1 MAINRDKEA
10 AVLQWLSC
18 YNVKVRAISDLQ
30 DGLQLLKLLST
41 MDCTST
47 VENVEPGKAF
57 PTIEKQLCEYH
68 SCLPARFLSSGPAR
82 RQRYS
87 DVQLATA
94 SVLALSALALRAISC
109 NPASEMA
116 PLLKLDEATQCCIRD
131 LMQIV
136 SAGDDVIENLMAYL
150 KASNME
156 EESFLCVPMLK
167 RRKSESFT
175 SSPTGAQTPAKRSS
189 MSPQQRAL
197 VPAQQV
203 KEIRKLW
210 EHINDEEEENSEL
223 RHEGSRLKEV
233 VKRKDR
239 EIASLKERLKALQEM
254 SSSDATCLAALHKNV
269 EEMSAQN
276 KLLQEQVHS
285 FEKVRDDY
293 DRVIRQNASIQAEC
307 EKMSVIQEECN
318 NLREDLS
325 KALSEKSDL
334 CTKLASLEDLVGELR
349 SAIDLK
355 NKELD
360 DMVSFYSNLEKPGS
374 PKVLAPSPGAR
385 VSCYTELRMVELQ
398 DANNKLRQESDRL
411 QNELEELTARLQTE
425 GNAMR
430 ASAVQL
436 EETNATL
443 TADVSQLKN
452 RCTQLNVRI
461 SGLENELQLSKT
473 TAATLESR
481 LSIQVSQS
489 ETLRQQLADRD
500 QQITALEEKATASD
514 SINQELLKSNTEL
527 NTALRLSEFEKSAQA
542 ERMREVISEKQK
554 QQESLT
560 RQNSK
565 VLALEATLANLE
577 AKLAEVTCQ
586 LLASKEEKSKL
597 QQVVTTLHSQL
608 ETSRSQCAELEQQLN
623 KAKHEKEAQS
633 TKLLDLQKELEDVMS
648 TTDCLRVRVQELEAS
663 KQQLDML
670 CSELQHSLSEKEC
683 QVSVAAEENRA
694 LLKIKEQLEV
704 AHSALS
710 SQLNEERKQH
720 AELESSLQSQVE
732 ESKVLAVRLQ
742 EEKKALAESSTK
754 LKSEVELLQSELSKL
769 REKNTTLS
777 NELLELARSR
787 EELNDRLLS
796 QNGQLEKVTAECT
809 RLQECFDQSMSEKAT
824 REAHLALQAERILLL
839 EKECAEQAATNEN
852 LESENAVLKATR
864 EEETKTEQLKASLE
878 EANNENLTLRKDLK
892 ETRQKLDASL
902 NGKKMLETKLSEKNA
917 FCSALQEQ
925 VSEVEAKLR
934 DSKKQEET
942 LEHANASL
950 DSFVTECK
958 HKLQASESRL
968 GEASKRICS
977 LQEQVSFFQQ
987 AVMRVNLEKECLH
1000 SSLASAETALRSLE
1014 TTYRASTSSVEETRL
1029 KLQESL
1035 HRQKQLSSL
1044 VQQHQEECKSLKMVL
1059 ADMSEKLSCRE
1070 KELASAAVVRGNM
1083 ASQIKELEDEHARLR
1098 HENQALEDHI
1108 GDLEV
1113 KLTSQLEL
1121 HKKTEE
1127 DYYKCVNDRDSHKE
1141 ALKQRIEEL
1150 TAELAGKAKLQ
1161 AQLEELQSELEECK
1175 TSAAA
1180 NDVLSEE
1187 REHLELE
1194 LASGQRELRSVTEER
1209 DELYRKVEML
1219 EKENEALKLE
1229 LKSENEECTRKMQAA
1244 FASIAAATGKKNEEM
1259 KKKIEEMGKSSL
1271 VAKKE
1276 ADMWKDKFHHQQALR
1291 ERREQLLKQHISEM
1305 KEMIKQ
1311 STENVE
1317 ALKAQTEE
1325 QSVQLAATTQERD
1338 RLESELAATKQE
1350 RDRLAQE
1357 KRSLNAQLSYCDAK
1371 LRENA
1376 KQAEKAQDKLANQS
1390 LYLTPSLE
1398 TVWSQRRLSE
1408 RNSQSSVTSEDFKV
1422 PLCKGNRR
1430 RESNISSK
1438 SGKMTQAA
1446 ALDSSIF
1453 SESRFSCDE
1462 EQDMC
1467 SETTLVDLSK
1477 LPGDP
1482 TGRYSELYRR
1492 NSMVPLHLKSVYP
1505 VETQQFPI
1513 PATPLRG
1520 DSTPPFSKAS
1530 GSSAVAS
1537 TATAQSRASQQSNTT
1552 EDASKRKRD
1561 TRSTSSD
1568 DRSSKSSFWTS
1579 MGTPSK
1585 GTKPRSTRTPSS
1597 VKKFLRSRFKR

>member
-1 MAINRDKEA
+1 
-10 AVLQWLSC
+10 
-18 YNVKVRAISDLQ
+18 
-30 DGLQLLKLLST
+30 
-41 MDCTST
+41 
-47 VENVEPGKAF
+47 
-57 PTIEKQLCEYH
+57 
-68 SCLPARFLSSGPAR
+68 
-82 RQRYS
+82 
-87 DVQLATA
+87 
-94 SVLALSALALRAISC
+94 
-109 NPASEMA
+109 
-116 PLLKLDEATQCCIRD
+116 
-131 LMQIV
+131 
-136 SAGDDVIENLMAYL
+136 
-150 KASNME
+150 
-156 EESFLCVPMLK
+156 
-167 RRKSESFT
+167 
-175 SSPTGAQTPAKRSS
+175 
-189 MSPQQRAL
+189 
-197 VPAQQV
+197 
-203 KEIRKLW
+203 
-210 EHINDEEEENSEL
+210 
-223 RHEGSRLKEV
+223 
-233 VKRKDR
+233 
-239 EIASLKERLKALQEM
+239 
-254 SSSDATCLAALHKNV
+254 
-269 EEMSAQN
+269 
-276 KLLQEQVHS
+276 
-285 FEKVRDDY
+285 
-293 DRVIRQNASIQAEC
+293 
-307 EKMSVIQEECN
+307 
-318 NLREDLS
+318 
-325 KALSEKSDL
+325 
-334 CTKLASLEDLVGELR
+334 
-349 SAIDLK
+349 
-355 NKELD
+355 
-360 DMVSFYSNLEKPGS
+360 
-374 PKVLAPSPGAR
+374 
-385 VSCYTELRMVELQ
+385 
-398 DANNKLRQESDRL
+398 
-411 QNELEELTARLQTE
+411 
-425 GNAMR
+425 
-430 ASAVQL
+430 
-436 EETNATL
+436 
-443 TADVSQLKN
+443 
-452 RCTQLNVRI
+452 
-461 SGLENELQLSKT
+461 
-473 TAATLESR
+473 
-481 LSIQVSQS
+481 
-489 ETLRQQLADRD
+489 
-500 QQITALEEKATASD
+500 
-514 SINQELLKSNTEL
+514 
-527 NTALRLSEFEKSAQA
+527 
-542 ERMREVISEKQK
+542 
-554 QQESLT
+554 
-560 RQNSK
+560 
-565 VLALEATLANLE
+565 
-577 AKLAEVTCQ
+577 
-586 LLASKEEKSKL
+586 
-597 QQVVTTLHSQL
+597 
-608 ETSRSQCAELEQQLN
+608 
-623 KAKHEKEAQS
+623 
-633 TKLLDLQKELEDVMS
+633 
-648 TTDCLRVRVQELEAS
+648 
-663 KQQLDML
+663 
-670 CSELQHSLSEKEC
+670 
-683 QVSVAAEENRA
+683 
-694 LLKIKEQLEV
+694 
-704 AHSALS
+704 
-710 SQLNEERKQH
+710 
-720 AELESSLQSQVE
+720 
-732 ESKVLAVRLQ
+732 
-742 EEKKALAESSTK
+742 
-754 LKSEVELLQSELSKL
+754 
-769 REKNTTLS
+769 
-777 NELLELARSR
+777 
-787 EELNDRLLS
+787 
-796 QNGQLEKVTAECT
+796 
-809 RLQECFDQSMSEKAT
+809 
-824 REAHLALQAERILLL
+824 
-839 EKECAEQAATNEN
+839 
-852 LESENAVLKATR
+852 
-864 EEETKTEQLKASLE
+864 
-878 EANNENLTLRKDLK
+878 
-892 ETRQKLDASL
+892 
-902 NGKKMLETKLSEKNA
+902 MLETKLSEKNA

-977 LQEQVSFFQQ
+977 LQEQVSFFQE

-1127 DYYKCVNDRDSHKE
+1127 DYYKCINDRDSHKE

-1209 DELYRKVEML
+1209 DELNRKVEML

-1408 RNSQSSVTSEDFKV
+1408 RNSQSSVTSEDFK
-1422 PLCKGNRR
+1422 
-1430 RESNISSK
+1430 
-1438 SGKMTQAA
+1438 
-1446 ALDSSIF
+1446 
-1453 SESRFSCDE
+1453 ESRFSCDE

-1482 TGRYSELYRR
+1482 TRRYSELYRR

-1513 PATPLRG
+1513 PATPAALL
-1520 DSTPPFSKAS
+1520 
-1530 GSSAVAS
+1530 SSP
-1537 TATAQSRASQQSNTT
+1537 TRL

-1568 DRSSKSSFWTS
+1568 DSSSKSSFWTS
-1579 MGTPSK
+1579 VIALRGAQPKEQSRVRSEWTGEWGASVLGVGVSQGRLEHTFPGESPSRGDRFWEPLRADALHMRSCLNFHQSPIFRPDPLDFPRFAFGMAYARPRLRVVTARLAMEYRVDGTDIDATELGNGEWETVLRLRNKYRPATADNCLQRPASLIGQLEISGSDGRRTVGESQDGTPTPSRPSPPPAP
-1585 GTKPRSTRTPSS
+1585 PRHLRRTPLPQLPRGDFNVVVRPRGGLDVTKQTPRMLLTAISS
-1597 VKKFLRSRFKR
+1597 TTAVSLQEALAQDQLRLHPTNNTFTLSTPVEARARAYAELTSISLGASRTDVTAYLAPPDDAVRCIIHMAYNDEPHREILEGLVPYNPDLPIIDARPFGKKRSLLIALALCPKLSAFGRASTHVSPIDRKWKRATTSAASGTAKTFVRPQQAEDVIIAAISMFQQSLQPAHRNATSAGTGTTPGTLNASTATPAGRHTRPN